1 MRFENKHGA
10 LVCYNNGEMLRIE
23 AWGNNGL
30 RVRST
35 MQRSFSDNEW
45 ALTVLPAHRPTTV
58 TIGLE
63 DHWVGN
69 GEIDKRE
76 VATITNG
83 RIKAVVNFVGI
94 ISFYRDDKLI
104 LREYYRMYDGTISRS
119 SRCLKIVNREW
130 KGIIGG
136 SEYSL
141 NVKFDPNPGEKIF
154 GMGQYQ
160 QDCLDL
166 KGCVLELAQRN
177 SQISVPFAVS
187 SMGYGF
193 LWNNPAVGRVTF
205 GNNYTEWIARSTREM
220 DYYITVGDTPKE
232 IIKNYTSM
240 TGRASEFPEDL
251 MGLWQC
257 KLRYRTQDEV
267 LEVARK
273 YRDEGIKIDQIVIDF
288 FHWTVQGDWKF
299 DPKYWQD
306 PKAMVDELHSMGIKV
321 IVSVWPSVDRRSEN
335 FYPMME
341 RGLLIKTE
349 RGAAQTYDY
358 QGDCVEIDPFNPEAR
373 RYVWEVCKRNYY
385 DLGIDAF
392 WLDNSEPDYGV
403 YDFENYRYSA
413 GPALSVSNI
422 YPQMYSRIFYDV
434 MMWEGKPV
442 VNLLRCA
449 WAGSQK
455 YGNVIWSGDVPST
468 FEAFAEQI
476 QCGLNMGLA
485 GIPWWTTDIGGFM
498 TDDVNDPDFR
508 QLLIRWYQFAVYSPV
523 LRMHGDRGPYNIPAL
538 DDRDW
543 GGGYLHTGQPNE
555 LWSYGEDNYK
565 IMRHYYDIRISM
577 HDYIKELY
585 HEAHVNGSPLIRT
598 MFYEFPED
606 PACWELKDQ
615 YMFGDRYLVAPILR
629 LNQFE
634 REVYLPAGT
643 WTLTSTGEKFTGGR
657 RVTVAAPI
665 EYMPVFERCLEE

>member
-1 MRFENKHGA
+1 MRFENDNGA

-23 AWGNNGL
+23 AWGKDSL

-35 MQRSFSDNEW
+35 MLGSFTGNNW
-45 ALTVLPAHRPTTV
+45 ALTEKPSKTEPSVKVELV
-58 TIGLE
+58 

-69 GEIDKRE
+69 GDIDKRE
-76 VATITNG
+76 IATIING

-94 ISFYRDDKLI
+94 ISFYKDDKLI
-104 LREYYRMYDGTISRS
+104 LREYFRMYDGTISKG
-119 SRCLKIVNREW
+119 SRCLKVVNREW

-136 SEYSL
+136 TEYSL

-160 QDCLDL
+160 HNCLDL

-187 SMGYGF
+187 SLGYGL

-205 GNNYTEWIARSTREM
+205 GNNYTEWIARATREM
-220 DYYITVGDTPKE
+220 DYYITAADTPKA
-232 IIKNYTSM
+232 IIDNYTSA
-240 TGRASEFPEDL
+240 TGHADMFPEDL

-267 LEVARK
+267 LTVARQYQK
-273 YRDEGIKIDQIVIDF
+273 EGIKIDQIVIDF

-299 DPKYWQD
+299 DPKYWPD

-321 IVSVWPSVDRRSEN
+321 IVSIWPSVDRKSEN
-335 FYPMME
+335 FWPMLE
-341 RGLLIKTE
+341 KGLLIKTE

-358 QGDCVEIDPFNPEAR
+358 QGDCVEIDPFNPETR
-373 RYVWEVCKRNYY
+373 KYVWEVCRKNYLDY
-385 DLGIDAF
+385 GIDAF

-403 YDFENYRYSA
+403 YDFENYRYCC
-413 GPALSVSNI
+413 GPALAVSNM
-422 YPQMYSRIFYDV
+422 YPQMYSRVFYDE
-434 MMWEGKPV
+434 MNKSGKPV

-455 YGNVIWSGDVPST
+455 YGNVVWSGDVPST
-468 FEAFAEQI
+468 FEAFEDQL

-508 QLLIRWYQFAVYSPV
+508 QLLIRWYQFAVYSAV

-555 LWSYGEDNYK
+555 LWSYGEENYK
-565 IMRHYYDIRISM
+565 IMKNYYDIRISM
-577 HDYIKELY
+577 HDYIKKLY
-585 HEAHVNGSPLIRT
+585 EEAHINGSPLIRT
-598 MFYEFPED
+598 MFYEFPD
-606 PACWELKDQ
+606 DGKCWELKDQ
-615 YMFGDRYLVAPILR
+615 YMFGDKYLVAPILH
-629 LNQFE
+629 LNQFK
-634 REVYLPAGT
+634 RDVYLPAGT
-643 WTLTSTGEKFTGGR
+643 WTLTSTGEKYDGEQI
-657 RVTVAAPI
+657 VTVDAPI
-665 EYMPVFERCLEE
+665 EYTPVFEKQ

>member
-1 MRFENKHGA
+1 MRFENDNGA
-10 LVCYNNGEMLRIE
+10 LVCYKNGEILRIE
-23 AWGNNGL
+23 AWGKDSF

-35 MQRSFSDNEW
+35 MLAKFTGDDR
-45 ALTVLPAHRPTTV
+45 ALTEIPAKTNATV
-58 TIGLE
+58 TIELE
-63 DHWVGN
+63 DHWVGD
-69 GEIDKRE
+69 GTIDKRE
-76 VATITNG
+76 TAAIVNG

-94 ISFYRDDKLI
+94 ISFYRDDELI
-104 LREYYRMYDGTISRS
+104 LREYFRMYDGTISKS
-119 SRCLKIVNREW
+119 SRCLKIINREW

-136 SEYSL
+136 TDFSL

-160 QDCLDL
+160 QNCMDL

-177 SQISVPFAVS
+177 SQISVPFALS
-187 SMGYGF
+187 SLGYGF

-205 GNNYTEWIARSTREM
+205 GNNYTEWIAASTREM
-220 DYYITVGDTPKE
+220 DYYITVADTPKD
-232 IIKNYTSM
+232 IIDNYTM
-240 TGRASEFPEDL
+240 ATGHADMFPKDL

-267 LEVARK
+267 LAVARRYQK
-273 YRDEGIKIDQIVIDF
+273 EGIQLDQIVIDF

-299 DPKYWQD
+299 DTKYWPD

-321 IVSVWPSVDRRSEN
+321 MVSVWPSVDRRSEN
-335 FYPMME
+335 FWPMME
-341 RGLLIKTE
+341 RGLLIRTE

-358 QGDCVEIDPFNPEAR
+358 QGDCVEIDVFNPEAR
-373 RYVWEVCKRNYY
+373 KYVWEVCKKNYY

-403 YDFENYRYSA
+403 YDFENYRYCD
-413 GPALSVSNI
+413 GPALQISNL
-422 YPQMYSRIFYDV
+422 YPQMYSRAFYDE
-434 MMWEGKPV
+434 MSKGDKPV

-455 YGNVIWSGDVPST
+455 YGNVVWSGDVPSS
-468 FEAFAEQI
+468 FEAFGEQI
-476 QCGLNMGLA
+476 LCGLNMGLA

-508 QLLIRWYQFAVYSPV
+508 QLLIRWYQFAVYSAV
-523 LRMHGDRGPYNIPAL
+523 MRMHGDRGPYNIPPL

-555 LWSYGEDNYK
+555 LWSYGEENYK
-565 IMRHYYDIRISM
+565 IMKKYYDIRISM
-577 HDYIKELY
+577 HDYITKLY
-585 HEAHVNGSPLIRT
+585 EEAHTNGSPLIRT
-598 MFYEFPED
+598 MFYEFPAD
-606 PACWELKDQ
+606 QKCWELKDQ
-615 YMFGDRYLVAPILR
+615 YMFGEKYLVAPILH

-634 REVYLPAGT
+634 REVYLPEGT
-643 WTLTSTGEKFTGGR
+643 WTLTSTGREFDGGQ
-657 RVTVAAPI
+657 TVAVSAPI
-665 EYMPVFERCLEE
+665 EYMPVFEKS

>member
-1 MRFENKHGA
+1 MRFENDNGA

-23 AWGNNGL
+23 AWGKDSL

-35 MQRSFSDNEW
+35 MLGKFTDNDW
-45 ALTVLPAHRPTTV
+45 ALTEKPAKTEPAVKTEW
-58 TIGLE
+58 I
-63 DHWVGN
+63 DHWAGDGN
-69 GEIDKRE
+69 IDKRE
-76 VATITNG
+76 IASITNG

-94 ISFYRDDKLI
+94 ISFYKDDKLI
-104 LREYYRMYDGTISRS
+104 LREYFRMYDGTVSKS
-119 SRCLKIVNREW
+119 SRCLKVINREW
-130 KGIIGG
+130 KGVFGG
-136 SEYSL
+136 TEYSL
-141 NVKFDPNPGEKIF
+141 NVKFDPNPNEKIF

-160 QDCLDL
+160 DGCFDL
-166 KGCVLELAQRN
+166 KGCGLELAQRN

-187 SMGYGF
+187 SLGYGF

-220 DYYITVGDTPKE
+220 DYYITVGDSPKTILE
-232 IIKNYTSM
+232 NYTSA
-240 TGRASEFPEDL
+240 TGRADMFPEDL

-257 KLRYRTQDEV
+257 KLRYRTQEEV
-267 LEVARK
+267 LAVARQYQK
-273 YRDEGIKIDQIVIDF
+273 EGIKIDQIVIDF

-299 DPKYWQD
+299 DKTYWPD

-335 FYPMME
+335 FWQMSE
-341 RGLLIKTE
+341 KGLLIKTE

-358 QGDCVEIDPFNPEAR
+358 QGDCVEIDPFNPETR
-373 RYVWEVCKRNYY
+373 KYVWEVCKKNYY

-403 YDFENYRYSA
+403 YDFENYRYFA
-413 GPALSVSNI
+413 GPALEVSNM
-422 YPQMYSRIFYDV
+422 YPQMYSRVFYDE
-434 MMWEGKPV
+434 MKKNGKPV

-455 YGNVIWSGDVPST
+455 YGNVVWSGDVPST
-468 FEAFAEQI
+468 FEAFADQLK
-476 QCGLNMGLA
+476 CGLNMGLA

-508 QLLIRWYQFAVYSPV
+508 QLLIRWYQFAVYSAV

-565 IMRHYYDIRISM
+565 IMKKYYDIRIEM
-577 HDYIKELY
+577 HDYIKKLY
-585 HEAHVNGSPLIRT
+585 EEAHTNGSPLIRA

-606 PACWELKDQ
+606 AKCWELDDQ
-615 YMFGDRYLVAPILR
+615 YMFGSKYLVAPIFE
-629 LNQFE
+629 LNCFK
-634 REVYLPAGT
+634 REVYLPEGT
-643 WTLTSTGEKFTGGR
+643 WTLTSTGEKYQGGQ
-657 RVTVAAPI
+657 TVAVDAPI
-665 EYMPVFERCLEE
+665 EYMPVFERN